1 LWGRTGTLERNTSD
15 DLSEVIPVPPR
26 PERLAR
32 LARLCYRRRR
42 LTVLAWLLGTA
53 ALLTLGFG
61 FAAKPLNDFSGGKA
75 ESAKAQQLLK
85 DHFPQ
90 MSGDSITL
98 AIKADAGVRDPAA
111 RARVQKAVDRLAGTP
126 HVSSVSSPYR
136 GQGQISPNGRIAFA
150 TANLD
155 VTSDDMPKAEVTKL
169 LHDVRSSDGPV
180 RLELGGAAID
190 QAETPGGGPSE
201 GVGVLAAMVILL
213 VAFGSVLAMG
223 LPIASALLG
232 IGAGLA
238 LTMLLGHVLP
248 APAFSP
254 IVAALIGLGVGI
266 DYALFIV
273 TRYRE
278 SLAEGNDPEE
288 ATVAAIATAGR
299 AVLFAGT
306 TVVIA
311 LMGLFV
317 MRQKLLNGVAVAA
330 GVTVLMTMLTAVT
343 LLPALLGFTG
353 RGIDRLRVPGLGRAR
368 RPLAERW
375 ARTVQR
381 RPLATGLAAAGVLV
395 LLAVPALAMRLSL
408 PDSSTQPHNTSGYAS
423 HRIIAEGFGEGTSA
437 PLVVVVQGGDASGVA
452 AAVGATPGVAA
463 VQPPRTSPDGAASVF
478 IAFPRTGPHD
488 KATPALVHTIRDDVV
503 PRATAGTGAAVHV
516 GGPNAASIDFADSVR
531 SRLPLLIAVVVG
543 LSLVLLVV
551 LVRSVVVALQAAVM
565 NLLSIAA
572 AYGVL
577 TAVVQWG
584 WGGRALGFPVA
595 MPVATWVPLMMF
607 PILFGLSMD
616 YEVFLVSRVREFHE
630 HGMETREA
638 VAQGLARTAR
648 VITAAAAIMV
658 MVFLSVLL
666 GADIAVKQMGL
677 GLGVAV
683 LIDATIVRL
692 ILVPALMELCGE
704 ANWWLPRPLAR
715 LLPQRLPSSTG

>member
-1 LWGRTGTLERNTSD
+1 MTTPS
-15 DLSEVIPVPPR
+15 PP
-26 PERLAR
+26 EGALAR
-32 LARLCYRRRR
+32 LARFCYRRRR
-42 LTVLAWLLGTA
+42 LTVLGWVLGTI
-53 ALLTLGFG
+53 LVLFVGFG
-61 FAAKPLNDFSGGKA
+61 YAADPLNDFSGGES
-75 ESAKAQQLLK
+75 ESAKATQLLE
-85 DHFPQ
+85 DHFPE

-98 AIKADAGVRDPAA
+98 AIRAEGGVRSPAV
-111 RARVQKAVDRLAGTP
+111 RAEVERAVDRLGKTP
-126 HVSSVSSPYR
+126 HVASVSSPYQ
-136 GQGQISPNGRIAFA
+136 GFGQISGDGKTAFA

-155 VTSDDMPKAEVTKL
+155 VPSDDMPKEEVAKL
-169 LHDVRSSDGPV
+169 LDDVRESSGPV
-180 RLELGGAAID
+180 RLELGGAAVDI
-190 QAETPGGGPSE
+190 AETPEGGGSE
-201 GVGVLAAMVILL
+201 GVGLLAAIVILL

-223 LPIASALLG
+223 LPIVTALFG
-232 IGAGLA
+232 IGSGLA
-238 LTMLLGHVLP
+238 LISLLGHLLP
-248 APAFSP
+248 APSFSP

-278 SLAEGNDPEE
+278 GLAEGRDPED
-288 ATVAAIATAGR
+288 ATVTAIATAGR
-299 AVLFAGT
+299 AVLFAGV

-317 MRQKLLNGVAVAA
+317 MQQKLLNGVAVAA
-330 GVTVLMTMLTAVT
+330 GVTVLMTMVTAVT

-353 RGIDRLRVPGLGRAR
+353 RNIDRLRVPGLGRAR

-381 RPLATGLAAAGVLV
+381 RPVVAGLAASVVLLV
-395 LLAVPALAMRLSL
+395 LAAPALSMRLSL
-408 PDSSTQPHNTSGYAS
+408 PDSSTQPHDTSGYAS
-423 HRIIAEGFGEGTSA
+423 HRILSEGFGAGTAA
-437 PLVVVVQGGDASGVA
+437 PLVVVVQGGDARKVA
-452 AAVGATPGVAA
+452 DAVRETPGLAA
-463 VQPPRTSPDGAASVF
+463 VQPPLASKDGAASVF
-478 IAFPRTGPHD
+478 VAFPKTGAQD
-488 KATPALVHTIRDDVV
+488 EATPKLVHKLRDEVV
-503 PRATAGTGAAVHV
+503 PRAIAGTNTQVHV
-516 GGPNAASIDFADSVR
+516 GGPNAASIDFADSVQ
-531 SRLPLLIAVVVG
+531 SRLPWLITVVVSLSLLLLI
-543 LSLVLLVV
+543 V
-551 LVRSVVVALQAAVM
+551 LVRSVTVALQAALM
-565 NLLSIAA
+565 NLLSVAA

-584 WGGRALGFPVA
+584 WAGSLLGFPTD

-616 YEVFLVSRVREFHE
+616 YEVFLVSRIREYYE
-630 HGMETREA
+630 QGVETREA

-692 ILVPALMELCGE
+692 VLVPALMEICGK
-704 ANWWLPRPLAR
+704 ANWWLPKPLAR
-715 LLPQRLPSSTG
+715 LLPARLSHAES